1 MFIFVSIS
9 SMVFVLSYFY
19 FFIYIFYLIEFLDR
33 FVFIICC
40 FFVFLFFIIMGVYVV
55 GNVWG
60 SLNVIDLVYGG
71 VENFV
76 DVLNRIFW
84 NIME

>member
-9 SMVFVLSYFY
+9 SMVFVFSYFY